1 MDVIKLLVLNL
12 LYIEPMSVYDIKSTL
27 NNLDAMRWS
36 NVLIGSIQ
44 NAVNTLHKSGAIE
57 IEYIESVGKR
67 KKTIYR
73 ITDLGVILRKKETI
87 NAIEN
92 IQPNLPYNF
101 FIGLSGISSIESE
114 QRNKTLSTG
123 KNKLLQEKD
132 KFMYGIQV
140 KEGLIELDET
150 QKLVIDYTICM
161 LDEQMK
167 LIDDLIS
174 LGGKQDEN

>member
-1 MDVIKLLVLNL
+1 MIKLLVLNL
-12 LYIEPMSVYDIKSTL
+12 LDIKPMSVYDIKSTL
-27 NNLDAMRWS
+27 NNLQAISWA
-36 NVLIGSIQ
+36 NILIGSIQ

-57 IEYIESVGKR
+57 IECIENVGKR

-73 ITDLGVILRKKETI
+73 ITDLGVILRERETI

-101 FIGLSGISSIESE
+101 FIGLSGISSIGIE
-114 QRNKTLSTG
+114 QRKKVLLHG
-123 KNKLLQEKD
+123 KNKLLQEKE
-132 KFMYGIQV
+132 KLRHGIQV
-140 KEGLIELDET
+140 KEGVIELDKT

-167 LIDDLIS
+167 LIDDLIN
-174 LGGKQDEN
+174 LGGE